1 MADDHDERGKEARS
15 GLIGELAQFLRY
27 NKAWWITPIVLVLAL
42 LLFLL
47 VLGGSSD
54 PFTYAIF

>member
-1 MADDHDERGKEARS
+1 MAGDHDERGKQARP
-15 GLIGELAQFLRY
+15 GLIGELAHFLRY

-47 VLGGSSD
+47 VFGGSSN
-54 PFTYAIF
+54 PFTYPIF